1 MRQEGKERAM
11 YLLIVTGLS
20 GAGKSL
26 CLNCLEEQG
35 YFCVDNLPSPLL
47 SEFVALCEQAVPRI
61 RRAAVTIDSRE
72 SLLSRQPQ
80 SILERLDALSVPY
93 EILFLDARDDVLR
106 KRYNESRRR
115 HPLGDAGDA
124 FTGVQRERVFLQGIR
139 NRAAYVLDTSDI
151 RPRDLSKVIAKVL
164 PEYESKDATLLLC
177 SFGYKRGVPV
187 DADIVIDMRFIPNP
201 FYVDELRP
209 LSGLDQRL
217 RDYVFAQPFARAFVD
232 QTEQML
238 ETTLPLYR
246 EQDKHILRVCF
257 GCTGGRHRSVAAAEE
272 MARRFHERGV
282 HVRVYH
288 RDLVVEAQ
296 DIEQRFSIDS

>member
-1 MRQEGKERAM
+1 M

-47 SEFVALCEQAVPRI
+47 KEFVVLCGQAVPSI
-61 RRAAVTIDSRE
+61 QRAAVTIDSRE
-72 SLLSRQPQ
+72 SLLSRKPQ
-80 SILERLDALSVPY
+80 GILEGLDALTVPY

-124 FTGVQRERVFLQGIR
+124 YTGVQRERAFLQSIR

-151 RPRDLSKVIAKVL
+151 KPKDLSKTIAKVL
-164 PEYESKDATLLLC
+164 PEYENKDITLLFC

-187 DADIVIDMRFIPNP
+187 DADIVLDMRFIPNP
-201 FYVDELRP
+201 FYIDELRP
-209 LSGLDQRL
+209 LSGLDKPL
-217 RDYVFAQPFARAFVD
+217 SDYVFSQPFARDFMNH
-232 QTEQML
+232 TERML
-238 ETTLPLYR
+238 RTTLPLYR

-272 MARRFHERGV
+272 MARRFHDQGI

-288 RDLVVEAQ
+288 RDLVVEAK

>member
-124 FTGVQRERVFLQGIR
+124 YTGVQRERVFLQGIR

-187 DADIVIDMRFIPNP
+187 DADIVLDMRFIPNP

-209 LSGLDQRL
+209 LSGLDQQL
-217 RDYVFAQPFARAFVD
+217 RDYVLAQPFARAFMD

-282 HVRVYH
+282 YVRVYH

>member
-1 MRQEGKERAM
+1 M
-11 YLLIVTGLS
+11 YHLIVTGLS

-47 SEFVALCEQAVPRI
+47 KEFVALCGQAVPSI
-61 RRAAVTIDSRE
+61 QRAAVTIDSRE
-72 SLLSRQPQ
+72 SLLSRKPQ
-80 SILERLDALSVPY
+80 GILEGLDALTVPY

-124 FTGVQRERVFLQGIR
+124 YTGVQRERAFLQSIR

-151 RPRDLSKVIAKVL
+151 KPKDLSKTIAKVL
-164 PEYESKDATLLLC
+164 PEYENKDITLLFC

-187 DADIVIDMRFIPNP
+187 DADIVLDMRFIPNP
-201 FYVDELRP
+201 FYIDELRP
-209 LSGLDQRL
+209 LSGLDKPL
-217 RDYVFAQPFARAFVD
+217 SDYVFSQPFARDFMD
-232 QTEQML
+232 HTERML
-238 ETTLPLYR
+238 RTTLPLYR

-272 MARRFHERGV
+272 MARRFHDQGI

-288 RDLVVEAQ
+288 RDLVVEAK

>member
-1 MRQEGKERAM
+1 M

-47 SEFVALCEQAVPRI
+47 KEFVALCGQAVPSI
-61 RRAAVTIDSRE
+61 QRAAVTIDSRE
-72 SLLSRQPQ
+72 SLLSRKPQ
-80 SILERLDALSVPY
+80 GILEGLDALTVPY

-124 FTGVQRERVFLQGIR
+124 YTGVQRERAFLQSIR

-151 RPRDLSKVIAKVL
+151 KPKDLSKTIAKVL
-164 PEYESKDATLLLC
+164 PEYENKDITLLFC

-187 DADIVIDMRFIPNP
+187 DADIVLDMRFIPNP
-201 FYVDELRP
+201 FYIDELRP
-209 LSGLDQRL
+209 LSGLDKPL
-217 RDYVFAQPFARAFVD
+217 SDYVFSQPFARDFMD
-232 QTEQML
+232 HTERML
-238 ETTLPLYR
+238 RTTLPLYR

-272 MARRFHERGV
+272 MARRFHDQGI

-288 RDLVVEAQ
+288 RDLVVEAK
-296 DIEQRFSIDS
+296 DIEQRISIDS

>member
-61 RRAAVTIDSRE
+61 RRAAVTTDSRE

-124 FTGVQRERVFLQGIR
+124 YTGVQRERVFLQGIR

-187 DADIVIDMRFIPNP
+187 DADIVLDMRFIPNP

-217 RDYVFAQPFARAFVD
+217 RDYVFAQPFARAFMD

-282 HVRVYH
+282 YVRVYH

>member
-1 MRQEGKERAM
+1 M

-20 GAGKSL
+20 GAGKSV

-47 SEFVALCEQAVPRI
+47 SEFVTLCEQAVPSI

-72 SLLSRQPQ
+72 SLLARTPQ
-80 SILERLDALSVPY
+80 AILDGLDALSVPY

-124 FTGVQRERVFLQGIR
+124 NTGVQRERTFLQGIR

-151 RPRDLSKVIAKVL
+151 RAKELSSVIAKVL
-164 PEYESKDATLLLC
+164 PEYENKESTLLIS

-187 DADIVIDMRFIPNP
+187 DADIVFDMRFIPNP

-209 LSGLDQRL
+209 LSGLDESL
-217 RDYVFAQPFARAFVD
+217 RDYVFAQPFAREFMD
-232 QTEQML
+232 QVERML
-238 ETTLPLYR
+238 AATLPLYH

-257 GCTGGRHRSVAAAEE
+257 GCTGGRHRSVSAAEE
-272 MARRFHERGV
+272 LASRFHTRGV
-282 HVRVYH
+282 NVRVYH
-288 RDLVVEAQ
+288 RDLIVEAQ
-296 DIEQRFSIDS
+296 DIEQRSSIDS

>member
-1 MRQEGKERAM
+1 MRREGKGCAM

-187 DADIVIDMRFIPNP
+187 DADIVLDMRFIPNP

-217 RDYVFAQPFARAFVD
+217 RDYVFAQPFAQAFMD

-282 HVRVYH
+282 YVRVYH